1 MVDVLQNILADGV
14 PCNRTPQVP
23 TVRMRLLGVRTSD
36 VEQREMPSAS
46 DQWYSLDV
54 TQLIRKTVQGA
65 PAAQDAL
72 EKHNKLK
79 RVGGEPLTF
88 FSGVSRFL
96 VLDDNDKANRSSIRR
111 LNNESKPYPG

>member
-1 MVDVLQNILADGV
+1 
-14 PCNRTPQVP
+14 
-23 TVRMRLLGVRTSD
+23 
-36 VEQREMPSAS
+36 MPSAS